1 MSKINLEKMITELQ
15 ELMGDKLRVSSDDYF
30 SWLIINPENLLDL
43 MQRLKNDYGFNYLA
57 NLTSVDYGDTFEMIY
72 HLYSIP
78 DNDKIA
84 VKTRVPRNAAQV
96 DSLVS
101 VWSTADWQE
110 REVFDLMGITFKGH
124 PNMIRI
130 LLPDE
135 FEGHPLRK
143 DFKLER

>member
-1 MSKINLEKMITELQ
+1 MSKINIEKMLTELQ
-15 ELMGDKLRVSSDDYF
+15 ELMGDKLQISRDDSF
-30 SWLIINPENLLDL
+30 SWLNINSEALLDL
-43 MQRLKNDYGFNYLA
+43 MGRLKNDYGFNYLA
-57 NLTSVDYGDTFEMIY
+57 NLTSVDYGEAFEMVY

-78 DNDKIA
+78 DNAKVG
-84 VKTRVPRNAAQV
+84 VKTRIPGNAAEV

-110 REVFDLMGITFKGH
+110 REVFDLMGIRFKGH

-143 DFKLER
+143 DFKVER